1 MSFLTQTLRS
11 DGASRLFGLWLT
23 TSAGS
28 VQVPFLM
35 WSPLRC
41 SGSRPGPPPSW
52 SPAPSTGS
60 PTSPSAS
67 SSPSWRS
74 VKQCLPNP
82 SIKRKK
88 GLSVFWFFL
97 QCKRQENSSHILMGM
112 IYSKLSVIVGNVC
125 SNVYC
130 VSQDLLTKF

>member
-1 MSFLTQTLRS
+1 MSILTQTLRS

-28 VQVPFLM
+28 VQVPFLT

-88 GLSVFWFFL
+88 VLSVFCFFL
-97 QCKRQENSSHILMGM
+97 QCKRLENSSHILTGI
-112 IYSKLSVIVGNVC
+112 IYLKLSVIVGNVC
-125 SNVYC
+125 SNMCC